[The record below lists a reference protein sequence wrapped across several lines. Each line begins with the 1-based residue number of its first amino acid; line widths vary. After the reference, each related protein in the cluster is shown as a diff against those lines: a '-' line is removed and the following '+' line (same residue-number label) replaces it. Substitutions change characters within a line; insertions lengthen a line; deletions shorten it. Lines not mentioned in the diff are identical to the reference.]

1 MPMSDALKDAQRVVG
16 AHAEFLAQVQDAV
29 ASRTSGSRTPPAGVP
44 KALVRDT
51 NKQIVKAFCRGLR
64 SAVFRVEVPGQ
75 HYSGLSNQELLEVRE
90 GEGRDFAMH
99 TVQLDQYLTKEL
111 TERYSGFDAR
121 VITAAELRELAGKL
135 IVARVAAR
143 IYGGGIDVEVPALS
157 PAYAAYKRKAGRGG
171 RPVGVF
177 SGRHVAAIAGK
188 ARVVWE

>member
-1 MPMSDALKDAQRVVG
+1 MSDALRDAQRVVG
-16 AHAEFLAQVQDAV
+16 DHRDFLAQVRDAV
-29 ASRTSGSRTPPAGVP
+29 SARTGTPRTPPAGVP
-44 KALVRDT
+44 KSLVRET
-51 NKQIVKAFCRGLR
+51 NKEIVKAFCRGLR

-111 TERYSGFDAR
+111 TERYGGFDAR
-121 VITAAELRELAGKL
+121 VVTAAELRELTGKL